1 MQSWTDDCFASD
13 HQGLTDLQNIENN
26 LQCLKT
32 AFAGDSA
39 PSSPSAGQWW
49 YDTLNDILKIR
60 NEANSAWI
68 DVYDF
73 GNDRVVSGKVKTA
86 SLADGAL
93 SADAAGRAK
102 MADGYITS
110 AKVNDVDGS
119 KIADASIT
127 TAKHQ
132 NNAVTPSKLAPGAST
147 LVSWHSFS
155 STDGTPLPFIESNA
169 SAPSAYTLLQNLN
182 TDGSTYK
189 KIMGFY
195 VYIPTGAK
203 YLVLGIRGS
212 APSGTLYMR
221 MNVNGTVGGAAS
233 VGGSTITNGASGSAL
248 DVSALAG
255 AWRYLYIE
263 AVLSTSSLAQL
274 QSLVVQW
281 YGA

>member
-32 AFAGDSA
+32 AFSGDSA
-39 PSSPSAGQWW
+39 PSNPSAGQWW
-49 YDTLNDILKIR
+49 YDTLSNILKIR

-73 GNDRVVSGKVKTA
+73 GNDQVASGKVKTA
-86 SLADGAL
+86 SLANGVL
-93 SADAAGRAK
+93 SADTTGRTK
-102 MADGYITS
+102 MADGFITS

-119 KIADASIT
+119 KIVDASIA

-147 LVSWHSFS
+147 LVSWHSVS
-155 STDGTPLPFIESNA
+155 GVDGTPEMTIDSNA
-169 SAPSAYTLLQNLN
+169 TTPPATTMVQNLN

-189 KIMGFY
+189 KVFGFY
-195 VYIPTGAK
+195 VYIPIGAK
-203 YLVLGIRGS
+203 YLVMGIRGY
-212 APSGTLYMR
+212 ASGTLYLR
-221 MNVNGTVGGAAS
+221 MNVNGTTGGTAS
-233 VGGSTITNGASGSAL
+233 VGGTSMTNGNSSSAL

-263 AVLSTSSLAQL
+263 AVLGSSSIARL
-274 QSLVVQW
+274 QSLVIQW

>member
-1 MQSWTDDCFASD
+1 MSQNWTDDCFASD

-26 LQCLKT
+26 FQCLKT
-32 AFAGDSA
+32 AFSGDSA

-49 YDTLNDILKIR
+49 YDTLNNILKIR

-73 GNDRVVSGKVKTA
+73 GNDQVASGKVKTA

-93 SADAAGRAK
+93 SADTTGRAK
-102 MADGYITS
+102 MADGFITS

-119 KIADASIT
+119 KIVDASIA

-132 NNAVTPSKLAPGAST
+132 NNTVTPSKLAPGAST
-147 LVSWHSFS
+147 LVSWHSVS
-155 STDGTPLPFIESNA
+155 SVDGTPEMTIDSNA
-169 SAPSAYTLLQNLN
+169 TTPPATTMIQNLN

-189 KIMGFY
+189 KVFGFY

-203 YLVLGIRGS
+203 YLVLGIRGY
-212 APSGTLYMR
+212 ASGTLYLR
-221 MNVNGTVGGAAS
+221 MNVNGTTGGAAS
-233 VGGSTITNGASGSAL
+233 VGGTSITNGNSGSAL
-248 DVSALAG
+248 DVSAQAG

-263 AVLSTSSLAQL
+263 AVLGGSSIARL

>member
-1 MQSWTDDCFASD
+1 M
-13 HQGLTDLQNIENN
+13 L
-26 LQCLKT
+26 
-32 AFAGDSA
+32 
-39 PSSPSAGQWW
+39 W
-49 YDTLNDILKIR
+49 YDTTSNLLKLR
-60 NEANSAWI
+60 NAANNAWLEI
-68 DVYDF
+68 YDF
-73 GNDRVVSGKVKTA
+73 GNDQVASGKVKTA

-93 SADAAGRAK
+93 SADTTGRAK
-102 MADGYITS
+102 MADGFITS

-119 KIADASIT
+119 KIVDASIA

-147 LVSWHSFS
+147 LVSWHSVS
-155 STDGTPLPFIESNA
+155 SVDGTPQMTIDSNA
-169 SAPSAYTLLQNLN
+169 TAPPAYTNLQNLN

-189 KIMGFY
+189 KVFGYY

-203 YLVLGIRGS
+203 YLVLGMRGYAS
-212 APSGTLYMR
+212 KTLYLR
-221 MNVNGTVGGAAS
+221 MNVNGTTGGTAS
-233 VGGSTITNGASGSAL
+233 VSGTSITNGNSGSAL

-263 AVLSTSSLAQL
+263 AVLGGSSIARL